1 MNYSFGEFTL
11 DTAGLELR
19 VRGTPVSIEPKV
31 LEILIYLV
39 ENRDR
44 VVTRDELV
52 AQVWNGRI
60 VSDAAISSGISSAR
74 RALGDN
80 GNEQRFIRTL
90 HGRGFRFAYNEV
102 CETTGETI
110 TRNEQSGTW
119 TSQKIQF
126 CHSSDGTRIAYATAG
141 SGPPLIKA
149 ANWLSHLEFD
159 WDSPIWRHLFQ
170 LLSRGSTFVR
180 YDARGNGLSDWNVSD
195 HSLERQLE
203 DFEAVV
209 DAAKFDKFS
218 LIGLSQ
224 GSIRSVAYAA
234 RYPDRVDKLI
244 LIGGYTQGWK
254 LRDDPGGLAYRHA
267 ALEMIKHW
275 WDRENIAI
283 RQMFTNMYIP
293 DASPDLQ
300 QLFSEM
306 QRRIISKENAEI
318 MMKAMADEDIRPLLP
333 KVTAPTLVIH
343 ARNDAAAPY
352 SQGLELAAGI
362 RGAEFVTLETANH
375 HLLASDPVWKRCE
388 TLIRDFLDA

>member
-1 MNYSFGEFTL
+1 MKYSFGEFTL

-19 VRGTPVSIEPKV
+19 AQGMPVSIEPKV
-31 LEILIYLV
+31 LETLIYLV

-52 AQVWNGRI
+52 ANVWKGRI

-74 RALGDN
+74 RAMGDN
-80 GNEQRFIRTL
+80 GIDQRFIRTF
-90 HGRGFRFAYNEV
+90 HGRGFRFTFDEV
-102 CETTGETI
+102 SETTGQTSA
-110 TRNEQSGTW
+110 RREQSSIQ
-119 TSQKIQF
+119 TSQKIRF

-141 SGPPLIKA
+141 SGPPLVKA

-170 LLSRGSTFVR
+170 LLSRDNCFVR

-203 DFEAVV
+203 DLETVV
-209 DAAKFDKFS
+209 DAANLDTFS

-224 GSIRSVAYAA
+224 GSIRSVAYTA
-234 RYPDRVDKLI
+234 RYPDRVKKLI
-244 LIGGYTQGWK
+244 LIGGYSRGRK

-267 ALEMIKHW
+267 ALDMIKYW
-275 WDRENIAI
+275 WDNDNTAI

-306 QRRIISKENAEI
+306 QRHIVSKENAEV
-318 MMKAMADEDIRPLLP
+318 MMKAMADEDIRPLLSRV
-333 KVTAPTLVIH
+333 KAPTLVVH
-343 ARNDAAAPY
+343 ARNDTAAPY

-362 RGAEFVTLETANH
+362 KGAEFVTLETANH

-388 TLIRDFLDA
+388 TLIRNFLDA